1 MSKMQGGLLLILV
14 KHFFFILLFIFK
26 ISKICLKFESK
37 INYLWKELKW
47 YLPSVEMKAS
57 YIMKL

>member
-14 KHFFFILLFIFK
+14 KQFFFIPLFILK

-37 INYLWKELKW
+37 INYLWKQLKCEDQERPGGRW
-47 YLPSVEMKAS
+47 MTAPQ
-57 YIMKL
+57 